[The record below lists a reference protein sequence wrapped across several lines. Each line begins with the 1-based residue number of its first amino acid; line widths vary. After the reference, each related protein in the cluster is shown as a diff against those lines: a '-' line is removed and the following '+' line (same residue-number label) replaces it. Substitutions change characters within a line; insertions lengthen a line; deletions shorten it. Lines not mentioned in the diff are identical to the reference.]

1 MDGGDPWLPPMPC
14 WVLWGGVSCSSSPRH
29 PTESVKDLIRFL
41 RHEDETREV
50 RQQLG
55 DAQILQNDLL
65 PLLVQHASDAQL
77 FDAIIRLLVNLTQ
90 PALLCFGKVPQVPGE
105 RHHFLQITSH
115 LQAYKEAFAS
125 EKVFGVLSE
134 KLYDLLQLD
143 WEQRQEEDALLIE
156 RILLLVRNV
165 LHVPAEPTE
174 EKSVD
179 DDASAHDRVLWAVHL
194 SGMDDL
200 LQFLACATSEA
211 QWALHVLEVIALML
225 RDQTPE
231 QLAATGQPRIAAQQD
246 EDARELEA
254 LRQREMVERRSRL
267 RQRGTRHSRFGGSYI
282 IQGLKSIGDRDVV
295 FHKGLHNVCHYSSD
309 LGKPGARVPRHRQP
323 PPDPTPRRRS
333 ARNVRLFL
341 RGFCEDFLRSGF
353 NRLMALVKEQLGRA
367 RAEDHDETFYLWALS
382 FFLGF
387 SRARGFRAELV
398 SEALSVSAFHA
409 VEQQLRFCYEMML
422 IDKPQIPAW
431 ARRMHLALKA
441 YQELLLSLQEMDRAP
456 DPAVRHGSHVLKN
469 NIFYVLEFRELFLT
483 LFRKFN
489 AAQQPRAFLRDL
501 AGATH
506 LFLRLLE
513 HFCRQRR
520 SLVVQVSRGVE
531 RRRKKPR
538 ARLTPA
544 SPSPAE
550 LDALWPRLEAQLQ
563 VCAQLPKEVPV
574 PFDAAAETPVEEQRA
589 QALAQIQ
596 TGLVAG
602 DAPRALALLRA
613 SREVWPE
620 GDVFGVP
627 NASLDDE
634 IQLLQQILS
643 APLPRPA
650 EAEAE
655 EPEGG
660 EDEEE
665 DEDEELEAVR
675 VSEKEFS
682 FQDYFKRF
690 ACVPVLRA
698 YGLLLRDYERN
709 GPRTNHYVARMLQRL
724 ARGLGMPGLLCQ
736 LSLFSTFR
744 RLLHDPAAPQVS
756 APNAGLGGVWTP
768 DLGEGGQMLLCSL
781 PDDDVIGH
789 ILSHLPGPARTRKQ
803 VVKQL
808 VQLGLAHSA
817 HDFPP
822 PRKGTNIVLWTEEQ
836 ELELQRLFEEFQ
848 GTDDIL
854 GNILR
859 HLTARRSRARVMD
872 KLLSLGLVSERK
884 ELYKK
889 RRRKPGPE
897 DEDEE
902 GNMGEEEEEEEEEEG
917 RMEAEVGELVPA
929 GEAPELAQSLQQDG
943 EGGKDGG
950 MGGWGVHLSP
960 SPLTL
965 PPGLT
970 GPLLWLMTCLRRTAT
985 DRQQARES
993 GSPSQPVPLVPLSE
1007 ENEDAMEEPRFQRL
1021 LRALGLRPPASEQ
1034 ESFWRIPAAL
1044 SPLQLRQAATSI
1056 ARGDTRGP
1064 DPAEE
1069 EEAVGDMEQ
1078 QAQAMRTLQLA
1089 QSKQLAPGEG
1099 LEVSGELPRIHRRRW
1114 LDSEEED
1121 DPDSPGQLE
1130 PHCTPPQE
1138 GGHCCSGVGQVL
1150 GWREEGQGSPP
1161 PTALPPLGL
1170 LAAAEPAWGDPREQE
1185 PAPGR
1190 RKHLHIED
1198 EDED

>member
-1 MDGGDPWLPPMPC
+1 MNCELLATCSALGCLEGDTYHKEPDCL
-14 WVLWGGVSCSSSPRH
+14 
-29 PTESVKDLIRFL
+29 ESVKDLIRFL
-41 RHEDETREV
+41 RHEDETRDV

-55 DAQILQNDLL
+55 AAQILQNDLL

-77 FDAIIRLLVNLTQ
+77 FDAVIRLLVNLTQ
-90 PALLCFGKVPQVPGE
+90 PALLCFGKVPKDPGE
-105 RHHFLQITSH
+105 RHHFLQVTSH
-115 LQAYKEAFAS
+115 LQAYKEAFAN

-254 LRQREMVERRSRL
+254 LRQREMAERRSRL

-295 FHKGLHNVCHYSSD
+295 FHKGLHNVRHYSSD

-387 SRARGFRAELV
+387 SRAHGFRAELV
-398 SEALSVSAFHA
+398 SEALSVSAFHT
-409 VEQQLRFCYEMML
+409 VEQQLRLCYEMML

-441 YQELLLSLQEMDRAP
+441 YQELLLSLQEMDQAP
-456 DPAVRHGSHVLKN
+456 DPAVRRGSHVLKN

-513 HFCRQRR
+513 RFCRQRR
-520 SLVVQVSRGVE
+520 SLVVQNKKQ

-538 ARLTPA
+538 ARPTPA
-544 SPSPAE
+544 SPSPTE

-563 VCAQLPKEVPV
+563 VCAQELPEEVPV

-589 QALAQIQ
+589 QALARIQ

-602 DAPRALALLRA
+602 DAPHALALLRA

-627 NASLDDE
+627 DASLDDE

-650 EAEAE
+650 EAEVE

-682 FQDYFKRF
+682 FQDYLKRF

-698 YGLLLRDYERN
+698 YGLLLRDYECN

-744 RLLHDPAAPQVS
+744 RLLHDPAAPQELVTL
-756 APNAGLGGVWTP
+756 AKYVVGKFFALVAANQKAFVELLFWKGVGAVREMT
-768 DLGEGGQMLLCSL
+768 EGYGTHEPQGARRGPIWSEEEEEQLRQLYL
-781 PDDDVIGH
+781 EVKKRKDDDVIGH

-803 VVKQL
+803 VVKHL

-889 RRRKPGPE
+889 RRRKPGPGLDERPQDVTVAGRQE

-902 GNMGEEEEEEEEEEG
+902 GNMGEEEEEEEEG
-917 RMEAEVGELVPA
+917 RMEAEVGELVPT
-929 GEAPELAQSLQQDG
+929 GEAPELAQSLQQD
-943 EGGKDGG
+943 
-950 MGGWGVHLSP
+950 
-960 SPLTL
+960 
-965 PPGLT
+965 GLT
-970 GPLLWLMTCLRRTAT
+970 GPLLWLMTCLRRAAT
-985 DRQQARES
+985 DRQQARLA
-993 GSPSQPVPLVPLSE
+993 QPVPLVPLSE

-1044 SPLQLRQAATSI
+1044 SPLQLRQAAASI
-1056 ARGDTRGP
+1056 AQGDTRGLE
-1064 DPAEE
+1064 PAEEEE

-1078 QAQAMRTLQLA
+1078 RAQAMCTLQLA
-1089 QSKQLAPGEG
+1089 QSKQLAPGKTLAPLSPNPSAG
-1099 LEVSGELPRIHRRRW
+1099 AGWTVRRR
-1114 LDSEEED
+1114 
-1121 DPDSPGQLE
+1121 
-1130 PHCTPPQE
+1130 T
-1138 GGHCCSGVGQVL
+1138 
-1150 GWREEGQGSPP
+1150 
-1161 PTALPPLGL
+1161 T
-1170 LAAAEPAWGDPREQE
+1170 
-1185 PAPGR
+1185 
-1190 RKHLHIED
+1190 
-1198 EDED
+1198 

>member
-1 MDGGDPWLPPMPC
+1 MNCELLATCSALGCLEGDTYHKEPDCL
-14 WVLWGGVSCSSSPRH
+14 
-29 PTESVKDLIRFL
+29 ESVKDLIRFL

-520 SLVVQVSRGVE
+520 SLVVQNKKQ

-643 APLPRPA
+643 APLPP

-756 APNAGLGGVWTP
+756 APNGLGGVWTP
-768 DLGEGGQMLLCSL
+768 ESPSQLWVPWLEQGAGTLESLWPLCLSSHPPVLQGLPCPLSSLGEGGQMLLCSL

-889 RRRKPGPE
+889 RRRKPGPVRVCAHVCVRHE

-917 RMEAEVGELVPA
+917 RME
-929 GEAPELAQSLQQDG
+929 
-943 EGGKDGG
+943 DGG

-1034 ESFWRIPAAL
+1034 VGPSPPA
-1044 SPLQLRQAATSI
+1044 PLQGVSCLHLELCPHWGVGGSGSSLISSYLCRE
-1056 ARGDTRGP
+1056 DPGP
-1064 DPAEE
+1064 S
-1069 EEAVGDMEQ
+1069 Q
-1078 QAQAMRTLQLA
+1078 
-1089 QSKQLAPGEG
+1089 
-1099 LEVSGELPRIHRRRW
+1099 PRPKRRRW

>member
-1 MDGGDPWLPPMPC
+1 MNCELLATCSALGCLEGDTYHKEPDCL
-14 WVLWGGVSCSSSPRH
+14 
-29 PTESVKDLIRFL
+29 ESVKDLIRFL

-520 SLVVQVSRGVE
+520 SLVVQNKKQ

-563 VCAQLPKEVPV
+563 VCAQELPKEVPV

-756 APNAGLGGVWTP
+756 APNALWVPWLEQGAGTLESLWPLCLSSHPPVLQGLP
-768 DLGEGGQMLLCSL
+768 CPLSSLGEGGQMLLCSL

-889 RRRKPGPE
+889 RRRKPGPGLDESPQDVTVAGHQE

-943 EGGKDGG
+943 
-950 MGGWGVHLSP
+950 
-960 SPLTL
+960 
-965 PPGLT
+965 LT

-985 DRQQARES
+985 DRQQARLA
-993 GSPSQPVPLVPLSE
+993 QPVPLVPLSE

-1089 QSKQLAPGEG
+1089 QSKQLAPGATSSSPEQSPG
-1099 LEVSGELPRIHRRRW
+1099 SDSEREDPGPSQPRPKRRRW

-1121 DPDSPGQLE
+1121 DPDSP
-1130 PHCTPPQE
+1130 
-1138 GGHCCSGVGQVL
+1138 
-1150 GWREEGQGSPP
+1150 
-1161 PTALPPLGL
+1161 
-1170 LAAAEPAWGDPREQE
+1170 AAEPAWGDPREQE